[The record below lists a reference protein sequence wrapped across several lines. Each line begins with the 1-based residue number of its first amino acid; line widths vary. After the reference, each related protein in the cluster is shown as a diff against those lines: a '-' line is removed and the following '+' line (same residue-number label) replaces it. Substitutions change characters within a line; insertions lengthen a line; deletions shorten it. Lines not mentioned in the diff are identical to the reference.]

1 MVQEPSTVFLVTSG
15 GSGLQRSI
23 YKSVWGVKFELRSV
37 SGRHRAR
44 TSNTATL
51 FAGMYLTAGSLRNP
65 FRKSM
70 STRSTVP
77 ELPNYF
83 HHPMTPIPTDAAGMS
98 AQRGGS
104 EEWLEVKSGVC
115 GITGSTL

>member
-1 MVQEPSTVFLVTSG
+1 
-15 GSGLQRSI
+15 
-23 YKSVWGVKFELRSV
+23 
-37 SGRHRAR
+37 
-44 TSNTATL
+44 
-51 FAGMYLTAGSLRNP
+51 
-65 FRKSM
+65 M
-70 STRSTVP
+70 STKSTVP

-83 HHPMTPIPTDAAGMS
+83 HHPMTHVPIDAAEMS